1 MQISGKII
9 RISIP
14 DCQSG
19 IETLNCFTESVICC
33 RMWKGLIIKL
43 SRKNTLNLNKIQI
56 LIEFMYLSS
65 CEIVPMATL
74 EKYHFFA
81 VYNLTDDTEENNSKF
96 NVFQELY

>member
-1 MQISGKII
+1 MPLQVQPSELVLTPACTRHKAC
-9 RISIP
+9 SIVK
-14 DCQSG
+14 QSDVNDDHRLL
-19 IETLNCFTESVICC
+19 E
-33 RMWKGLIIKL
+33 
-43 SRKNTLNLNKIQI
+43 NTLNLNKIQI